1 MTMAQSASHPGR
13 RSQNKRHGARL
24 LAAPMIVL
32 ALVSTAAVIY
42 VGYLMWPRWPGATA
56 SLDAPTL
63 PVTVADVMFN
73 VPPAAI
79 RQNMQRKSGAHDRL
93 DLAFVWPSL
102 APPDASAT
110 TAHVTA
116 ETPIDQIHPVERIF
130 LTLSTS
136 NGSLAPE
143 ERRKTIYPRYLAL
156 SRSEGPGGLTVIA
169 FRANTPYQGE
179 DLIFNADS
187 PDGFSVRCTRPG
199 AAAIPGTCLYE
210 QRVEQ
215 ADIVVRFPRD
225 WLTDWQTVATKI
237 DTLLSTIIHRR

>member
-1 MTMAQSASHPGR
+1 MTMAQSASHAGR
-13 RSQNKRHGARL
+13 RSQHKRRGARV

-32 ALVSTAAVIY
+32 GLLSAAAVTY
-42 VGYLMWPRWPGATA
+42 VGYLLWPRWPGAA

-73 VPPAAI
+73 IPPAAI

-93 DLAFVWPSL
+93 DLSFLWPSL
-102 APPDASAT
+102 APPDPAAAVT
-110 TAHVTA
+110 HVTT
-116 ETPIDQIHPVERIF
+116 ETPIDQIHPAERIF

-136 NGSLAPE
+136 NGTLAPE

-156 SRSEGPGGLTVIA
+156 SRSEGPAGLTIVA

-179 DLIFNADS
+179 DMIFDAGT

-199 AAAIPGTCLYE
+199 AVAIPGTCLYE
-210 QRVEQ
+210 LRVDQ

-225 WLTDWQTVATKI
+225 WLADWPTVATKI
-237 DTLLSTIIHRR
+237 NTLMTTIIHRR